1 LEEGSSSLGGLTFY
15 VGYWEV
21 PNLRSKWVYGGIRM
35 KIGIVAAAVLAVT
48 TILVGSP
55 SVFATSLVH
64 QYILTNGNY
73 HDTFGGPDLVPDGG
87 TLGPD
92 GYTFGIDQGLRLS
105 SALADPST
113 YGIEMLFKLDNVDG
127 NEGNGF
133 AKLID
138 TKNRVSD
145 GGWYSYQGHL
155 YFYPEQ
161 QGPDVVF
168 ANGVYADLL
177 VTRDGTTKEVTGFV
191 DGRPEVAVTDSSDV
205 GVFSGTNNIMT
216 FFEDDFATSG
226 LEASPG
232 TVQRI
237 QIFDGPVNPVPE
249 PSSFLLLGTGM
260 LPLIG
265 KSWKRARPTKLA

>member
-1 LEEGSSSLGGLTFY
+1 MLGAGKCRTRGVNGST
-15 VGYWEV
+15 
-21 PNLRSKWVYGGIRM
+21 GGIRM

-113 YGIEMLFKLDNVDG
+113 YGIEMLFKLDNVG
-127 NEGNGF
+127 SGF

-145 GGWYSYQGHL
+145 GGWYS
-155 YFYPEQ
+155 
-161 QGPDVVF
+161 
-168 ANGVYADLL
+168 
-177 VTRDGTTKEVTGFV
+177 
-191 DGRPEVAVTDSSDV
+191 
-205 GVFSGTNNIMT
+205 
-216 FFEDDFATSG
+216 
-226 LEASPG
+226 
-232 TVQRI
+232 
-237 QIFDGPVNPVPE
+237 
-249 PSSFLLLGTGM
+249 
-260 LPLIG
+260 
-265 KSWKRARPTKLA
+265 

>member
-1 LEEGSSSLGGLTFY
+1 
-15 VGYWEV
+15 
-21 PNLRSKWVYGGIRM
+21 M
-35 KIGIVAAAVLAVT
+35 A
-48 TILVGSP
+48 
-55 SVFATSLVH
+55 
-64 QYILTNGNY
+64 
-73 HDTFGGPDLVPDGG
+73 
-87 TLGPD
+87 
-92 GYTFGIDQGLRLS
+92 
-105 SALADPST
+105 
-113 YGIEMLFKLDNVDG
+113 
-127 NEGNGF
+127 
-133 AKLID
+133 
-138 TKNRVSD
+138 
-145 GGWYSYQGHL
+145 
-155 YFYPEQ
+155 FYPEA
-161 QGPDVVF
+161 QGPDVVL

-177 VTRDGTTKEVTGFV
+177 VTREGTTKEVMGFV

>member
-1 LEEGSSSLGGLTFY
+1 
-15 VGYWEV
+15 
-21 PNLRSKWVYGGIRM
+21 M
-35 KIGIVAAAVLAVT
+35 KIRIAKAAVLAVT
-48 TILVGSP
+48 VILVGSP

-92 GYTFGIDQGLRLS
+92 GYTFGINQGLKLS
-105 SALADPST
+105 GALADPST
-113 YGIEMLFKLDNVDG
+113 YGIEMLFKLDNVG
-127 NEGNGF
+127 SGF

-138 TKNRVSD
+138 TKNLTED
-145 GGWYSYQGHL
+145 NAWYSQSGHL
-155 YFYPEQ
+155 TFYPLQ
-161 QGPDVVF
+161 QGANVVF

-177 VTRDGTTKEVTGFV
+177 VTRVGTTKEVRGFV
-191 DGRPEVAVTDSSDV
+191 NGSPEVDVTDSGDI
-205 GVFSGTNNIMT
+205 GVFSGPNNIIT
-216 FFEDDFATSG
+216 FFEDDFQCCNRA
-226 LEASPG
+226 EASPG

-249 PSSFLLLGTGM
+249 PSSFLLLGTGI

-265 KSWKRARPTKLA
+265 KSWKRAHPTKPA